1 MPVVTLSRAKF
12 GTFKEYHTHLD
23 NLSFIKEKT
32 LKESYNFLKDLIK
45 FYENKIF
52 FKIKR
57 LDEKKLF
64 PKTKIKCE
72 PFLTKYKLMSGITS
86 ENNYEDIQKI
96 LNILSYCDGV
106 KDIFEISNQT
116 KTEIDDVIKILKLL
130 KKKKIIYFK

>member
-1 MPVVTLSRAKF
+1 
-12 GTFKEYHTHLD
+12 
-23 NLSFIKEKT
+23 
-32 LKESYNFLKDLIK
+32 
-45 FYENKIF
+45 
-52 FKIKR
+52 
-57 LDEKKLF
+57 
-64 PKTKIKCE
+64 
-72 PFLTKYKLMSGITS
+72 MSGITS